1 MKNVLILA
9 AIAGVL
15 ASCQQQQQQQTK
27 PAEVAPQVA
36 TKPAK

>member
-15 ASCQQQQQQQTK
+15 ASCQQQQQQQQK
-27 PAEVAPQVA
+27 VQPEVKTTA
-36 TKPAK
+36 PAKK